1 LDELLMFR
9 FRTTT
14 TGFLWLYVLRD
25 SAPTM
30 TTWDGRD
37 NSHNAIH
44 VVSAGTLLPSNQWY
58 VGVYGS
64 PFAIGSRPV
73 NFNVTVW
80 ATPF

>member
-1 LDELLMFR
+1 
-9 FRTTT
+9 
-14 TGFLWLYVLRD
+14 
-25 SAPTM
+25 M

-44 VVSAGTLLPSNQWY
+44 VVSAGSQLPSNQWY

-73 NFNVTVW
+73 NFNLTVW